1 MSDSSNGKPP
11 GSHNK
16 EIWIA
21 LIGAAATVAV
31 ALITGFFGLL
41 SPDRGASAPT
51 TPPPAALAPPSVA
64 IEGPLAAPLGE
75 QTYYTIVSQNAVR
88 AVWSAG
94 GFSDNRS
101 YEIEPLAP
109 SHQIWIEPTDSAR
122 VGETFTLAVTVYSA
136 DGQSATAQ
144 RQFQVTAA
152 PP

>member
-1 MSDSSNGKPP
+1 MSDSSTEKPS
-11 GSHNK
+11 GTHSK

-41 SPDRGASAPT
+41 SSDRGAPAPA
-51 TPPPAALAPPSVA
+51 PAAPAAPSVV

-75 QTYYTIVSQNAVR
+75 QTYFTIVSQNAVR
-88 AVWSAG
+88 AEWSAG
-94 GFSDNRS
+94 GFGDGRS
-101 YEIEPLAP
+101 IEIQPLPP
-109 SHQIWIEPTDSAR
+109 SHQIWIEPTDSSR
-122 VGETFTLAVTVYSA
+122 IGDTFTLAVTVYGA

-152 PP
+152 QP